1 MVKSCVAPSVY
12 TNQLS
17 KTEFFI
23 HRWKLP
29 ESPLTIH
36 ESGYDSLN
44 WGGKTLGLC
53 MRAHIS
59 TFRISIICNITKD
72 SQLHVICLNL
82 CTLFTQVN
90 TFYYQ
95 WNISIDTF
103 YAFICDFF
111 SAPLVFSIWF
121 CLSRLSIT
129 RDKITSQPL
138 SHFVAPNRA
147 FTLKHW
153 AIETLN
159 ADTYSSIQII
169 IQTTNQQTN
178 WWSPF

>member
-1 MVKSCVAPSVY
+1 MWPQAFIQINCLKRNFSFIVGSFLKVHWQY
-12 TNQLS
+12 T
-17 KTEFFI
+17 KAAMTHWTE
-23 HRWKLP
+23 
-29 ESPLTIH
+29 
-36 ESGYDSLN
+36 
-44 WGGKTLGLC
+44 GGKTLGLC

-111 SAPLVFSIWF
+111 SAPLVFSIRF

-138 SHFVAPNRA
+138 SHFVEPNRA

-159 ADTYSSIQII
+159 AECWYIFLHPNYN
-169 IQTTNQQTN
+169 TNNQPTN
-178 WWSPF
+178 KLMIAFLM